1 MTQIMDAVDR
11 ALHEVDHL
19 RKFLKRKHTAQV
31 WAAEERSIVKATA
44 HAWFKVHQ
52 APIASYTNST
62 TFQSVCSRY
71 RELLEAGDHATSR
84 ATYDALL
91 KKLREMLISLRSEGV
106 SGLLVPTSTSD
117 QPPDFAPLTND
128 VDMQTI
134 LTERWQEC
142 LKCLSAKA
150 PLSATVMMGG
160 LLEAL
165 LLGRVNREANQAPI
179 FKAKAA
185 PKDKHRQPQPLKEW
199 TLHHFIEV
207 AHELKWI
214 SVSAKDVGVVLRDYR
229 NYVHP
234 FKQLRHGVHL
244 SPEDA
249 QLLWEVS
256 KAVSR
261 QVVKSASP

>member
-1 MTQIMDAVDR
+1 MTQFMDTLDR
-11 ALHEVDHL
+11 ALGEVDRL
-19 RKFLKRKHTAQV
+19 RKFLKRKHTTQV
-31 WAAEERSIVKATA
+31 RAVEERSIARATA

-52 APIASYTNST
+52 ALIASLTNSS
-62 TFQSVCSRY
+62 TFQSVCSLY
-71 RELLEAGDHATSR
+71 KELLEAGDHATSR
-84 ATYDALL
+84 SMYDALL
-91 KKLREMLISLRSEGV
+91 KKLRENLILLRSEGV
-106 SGLLVPTSTSD
+106 SGLIVPTSTSD
-117 QPPDFAPLTND
+117 QPPNFAPLTGD
-128 VDMQTI
+128 VNMQAI

-142 LKCLSAKA
+142 LKCLSATA

-165 LLGRVNREANQAPI
+165 LLGRVNREGNQAHI

-185 PKDKHRQPQPLKEW
+185 PKDKNGQPQPLKEW
-199 TLHHFIEV
+199 TLQHFIEV

-244 SPEDA
+244 SAEDA
-249 QLLWEVS
+249 QILWEIS

-261 QVVKSASP
+261 QVVKSAGP

>member
-1 MTQIMDAVDR
+1 MTQLMDTVDR
-11 ALHEVDHL
+11 ALGEVDRL

-31 WAAEERSIVKATA
+31 SAAEERSIVKATA

-52 APIASYTNST
+52 ALIASYTDSS
-62 TFQSVCSRY
+62 TFQSVCSLY
-71 RELLEAGDHATSR
+71 KELLEASDHATSR
-84 ATYDALL
+84 TTYDALL
-91 KKLREMLISLRSEGV
+91 KNLREVLISLRSEGV
-106 SGLLVPTSTSD
+106 SGLVAPTSTSD
-117 QPPDFAPLTND
+117 QPPDFAPLTSD
-128 VDMQTI
+128 VDMQAI

-150 PLSATVMMGG
+150 PLAATVMMGG

-165 LLGRVNREANQAPI
+165 LLGRVNREANQAQI

-185 PKDKHRQPQPLKEW
+185 PKDKNGQPQPLKLW
-199 TLHHFIEV
+199 TLQHFIEV

-214 SVSAKDVGVVLRDYR
+214 SVSAKDVGVILRDYR

-234 FKQLRHGVHL
+234 FKQLRHRVYL
-244 SPEDA
+244 SPEDG

-261 QVVKSASP
+261 QVINSARP